1 MENKYIIIVAV
12 FGFLGS
18 FFQPLDSYELKKKKK
33 NDTVEEDAT
42 ICIDSLRNVNDS
54 LINALQIENRL
65 LKDKNLKYKK
75 YIKRHGKK
83 LYR

>member
-1 MENKYIIIVAV
+1 MENKHIILVAIIS
-12 FGFLGS
+12 FFGS
-18 FFQPLDSYELKKKKK
+18 FLEPVDNYKVVKK
-33 NDTVEEDAT
+33 NDYKIEKEAT
-42 ICIDSLRNVNDS
+42 TCIDSLRNVNDS

-75 YIKRHGKK
+75 YIKRNGKK